1 MPARLLHYSDVE
13 NAFDDPERI
22 GRLAGLLTDLDGD
35 DAVVVGSG
43 DNTAPGVL
51 SLVTEGRHSLPFFEA
66 VGAEFDTFGNHDFD
80 YGPDATRA
88 LVADSPQTWLT
99 ANVHETDCTAYDGAT
114 DGGDAPAGTAD
125 APYFA
130 AEHTE
135 PWVVRDVDG
144 VRVGFFGVT
153 TPATN
158 SINPNATDVGF
169 ADPISAG
176 VRAAEACRDAGAE
189 YVVAVSHLGTDD
201 DDLAVAADVDV
212 VLGGHVHSEVVERV
226 NGAVLLRPG
235 VNGHVA
241 YEVELAELGDDGDG
255 KRVDVTRHVAADA
268 PVHEGVAEA
277 MRDQMR
283 AADLDE
289 VVAHVA
295 DPIERSH
302 TAAFRGESRIGN
314 FVADAYRWATG
325 ADVGLQNSGGVREG
339 DPLEGEVTIADVMS
353 VVPFQEPVATA
364 ELTGAELRE
373 TVRQASGANL
383 AFGEPDWWHAH
394 LSGASVVWD
403 RERDEIVAL
412 RVDGEP
418 VDDDATYTLAT
429 TDYLF
434 HTDHEFPAL
443 DADHRLDVGDVQ
455 YEVLAAYARENGL
468 DPRLEGRVAWSD

>member
-1 MPARLLHYSDVE
+1 MSPRLLHYSDVE

-22 GRLAGLLTDLDGD
+22 GRLAGLLTALDGD

-66 VGAEFDTFGNHDFD
+66 VDAEFETFGNHDFD
-80 YGPDATRA
+80 YEPAATKE

-99 ANVHETDCTAYDGAT
+99 ANVREPAADGDGAS
-114 DGGDAPAGTAD
+114 DER
-125 APYFA
+125 FA
-130 AEHTE
+130 SEQTE
-135 PWVVRDVDG
+135 PWAIRDVDG
-144 VRVGFFGVT
+144 TRLGFFGVT
-153 TPATN
+153 TPATG
-158 SINPNATDVGF
+158 SINPNATDVAF
-169 ADPISAG
+169 ADPI
-176 VRAAEACRDAGAE
+176 AAAVDAADACRDAGAE

-201 DDLAVAADVDV
+201 DELAVAADVDV
-212 VLGGHVHSEVVERV
+212 VLGGHVHSEVVERIDD
-226 NGAVLLRPG
+226 AVLLRPG
-235 VNGHVA
+235 VNGAAA
-241 YEVELAELGDDGDG
+241 YEVALDDDG
-255 KRVDVTRHVAADA
+255 VEVTRHDPVDFD
-268 PVHEGVAEA
+268 VHEGVAEA
-277 MRDQMR
+277 MREEMA

-289 VVAHVA
+289 VVAVVD

-302 TAAFRGESRIGN
+302 AEAFRGESRVGN

-339 DPLEGEVTIADVMS
+339 DPLAGEVTVADVMS
-353 VVPFQEPVATA
+353 VVPFQEPVAVC
-364 ELTGAELRE
+364 EVTGAELRE
-373 TVRQASGANL
+373 TVRQARGANL

-403 RERDEIVAL
+403 REDEAIVSL

-434 HTDHEFPAL
+434 HTEHEFPAL
-443 DADHRLDVGDVQ
+443 DAEHRVDVHDVQ

-468 DPRLEGRVAWSD
+468 NPQLEGRVAWSD

>member
-13 NAFDDPERI
+13 NAFDDPDRI

-66 VGAEFDTFGNHDFD
+66 IGAAFDTFGNHDFD

-88 LVADSPQTWLT
+88 LVAESPQTWLT
-99 ANVHETDCTAYDGAT
+99 ANVRETDGS
-114 DGGDAPAGTAD
+114 P
-125 APYFA
+125 FA
-130 AEHTE
+130 AAHTE

-153 TPATN
+153 TPATT
-158 SINPNATDVGF
+158 SINPNATDVQF

-176 VRAAEACRDAGAE
+176 VRAADACRDAGAE
-189 YVVAVSHLGTDD
+189 FVVAVSHLGTDD
-201 DDLAVAADVDV
+201 EDLAVAADVDV
-212 VLGGHVHSEVVERV
+212 VLGGHVHSEAVERV
-226 NGAVLLRPG
+226 DGTVLLRPG

-241 YEVELAELGDDGDG
+241 YEVELADPGADGEGDRE
-255 KRVDVTRHVAADA
+255 RVVVSRHVAADA
-268 PVHEGVAEA
+268 PVHEGVADA
-277 MRDQMR
+277 MRDQM
-283 AADLDE
+283 ASAELDE
-289 VVAHVA
+289 VVAFVE

-302 TAAFRGESRIGN
+302 TEAFRGESRIGN
-314 FVADAYRWATG
+314 FVADAYRWATD

-353 VVPFQEPVATA
+353 VVPFQEPVAVC

-373 TVRQASGANL
+373 TIRQASGASL

-403 RERDEIVAL
+403 REDEAVVAL

-443 DADHRLDVGDVQ
+443 DAEHRVDLGDVQ
-455 YEVLAAYARENGL
+455 YEVLAAYAREHGL